1 MICNNET
8 ILQGKEHGDLMN
20 SNLYYDISLPTNMEE
35 GKKYPVLYAMHGR
48 GSNETDIMSLFKDL
62 KDRMIL
68 IGIRGM
74 LDLNGGYEYFT
85 IKGFGNPNTDS
96 FDHAITAL
104 TQLIDTIPSK
114 YPVDTSRQFLT
125 GFSQGA
131 ILSMSLALTL
141 GNQIKGIAA
150 LSGYIPKHVK
160 DNYTLK
166 PVDELSIFIAHGKA
180 DPIFPLNIGEE
191 NYQFFKKRTE
201 QVQFHTYPIEHRI
214 SREEQSDV
222 IEWIKEHSL

>member
-1 MICNNET
+1 
-8 ILQGKEHGDLMN
+8 MN
-20 SNLYYDISLPTNMEE
+20 STLYYDISIPSNIEE

-48 GSNETDIMSLFKDL
+48 GSNETDIMSLFKEL
-62 KDRMIL
+62 KERFIL
-68 IGIRGM
+68 VGIRGM

-96 FDHAITAL
+96 FDHAIEEL
-104 TQLIDTIPSK
+104 TQLINNIPEK

-131 ILSMSLALTL
+131 ILSMSLALIL

-160 DNYTLK
+160 DNYPLK
-166 PVDELSIFIAHGKA
+166 PVADLSIFIAHGKV
-180 DPIFPLNIGEE
+180 DPIFPINIGEE
-191 NYQFFKKRTE
+191 NYQFFKERTKN
-201 QVQFHTYPIEHRI
+201 VQFYTYPIEHHI
-214 SREEQSDV
+214 SKEEQNDV
-222 IEWIKEHSL
+222 IKWLKEQSL